1 MTLESKGTKTKP
13 RNQNTYP
20 REIEKKKALS
30 CATFGE
36 SRRRNGQVKHTKSSQ
51 KSITT
56 HVTKKRRTQSSITNK
71 TERKFEANATKITT
85 KKAKSQKKR
94 GSMFPPQ
101 QRKRLERIINN
112 EIRETQSKILRR
124 MYEIGNA
131 RRRERE
137 VVSQGKNTSVEISP
151 SLFVFLFAL
160 SLSLSLSALFGR
172 RPSLWERREKKLNMR
187 ISLSPFFCY
196 FIS

>member
-1 MTLESKGTKTKP
+1 LTLESKGTKTKP

-71 TERKFEANATKITT
+71 TERKFEANATK
-85 KKAKSQKKR
+85 SQR
-94 GSMFPPQ
+94 
-101 QRKRLERIINN
+101 RKQN
-112 EIRETQSKILRR
+112 
-124 MYEIGNA
+124 
-131 RRRERE
+131 RRRKEDRCSRHNKENDWRE
-137 VVSQGKNTSVEISP
+137 
-151 SLFVFLFAL
+151 L
-160 SLSLSLSALFGR
+160 
-172 RPSLWERREKKLNMR
+172 
-187 ISLSPFFCY
+187 
-196 FIS
+196 